1 MGVITIESKYG
12 PIDIKISGDE
22 PTFEESNQI
31 EKISARPESFLP
43 KEIISERSAQ
53 SGGGNIFDSNFDTTT
68 GVQDTALRADL
79 SRADRLSEKIKV
91 LQGNGLSSEDYTQDN
106 RGQLALTPSG
116 AKKFGIETDKNI
128 VIDESGFTKSDI
140 VDLAGIAPEITGAIG
155 GALVGQAVIPI
166 PVVGAMLGAAFLG
179 GSGSLLEEFYE
190 ISKGFSDQTPE
201 EIAKQ
206 TGKEALIAGAFEGAG
221 QAVFK
226 ILGKVFGGPTAS
238 KLPQSERDAIMKS
251 IDMGIDPSLDQM
263 GGNALLA
270 RQQAMSENILKSSP
284 RLVKNNAAINRKID
298 ELYSKAGVGV
308 GNSDDLG
315 AALKQASEDG
325 NTALLTQARDA
336 SNDVIKHM
344 TDLSDE
350 VGRAAIKDVQIN
362 DDIFSALTQ
371 SFKHFDDIQN
381 SYYKQIDDIT
391 ATALG
396 QKEIIPIGNLNNLLS
411 RDVAGYK
418 YLVGKTSQ
426 NLEKDI
432 IDTFSA
438 EGIEGSKASFEQ
450 LYRARKSLSDIRMQN
465 GGESGINRMTTKYID
480 EIDGI
485 LSASNLSDLTV
496 IPIQQFSGLGKG
508 SRNTLLAATKSI
520 KEAREQFSKGMAQFD
535 SLRATTIYKDIA
547 AKVRNDIE
555 VDPSE
560 IMEQLIKSNSPQQ
573 NLSRLNSLKQ
583 VFDGAAK
590 RAGTTSLYEPFKKR
604 MAGEWIR
611 TNLEKSIKANAPEK
625 FSGKTFAQAYD
636 KLGKSADEFFGADA
650 QAVKKLSE
658 QMDALSLTDL
668 NQSVID
674 DVIAK
679 AGVNSA
685 GINLLKNVIG
695 KQKELTTFNKNSVMK
710 KLRDGNLEE
719 SEAALVLANPNTSAQ
734 DMSKVMTLLSKQKS
748 GSNKSLEDVQRFYMD
763 NIVGDFP
770 DNFLTDPKQFRLFAD
785 RLLKDSD
792 EAVVA
797 GSTVKF
803 GKLEIIYGKEMA
815 ESMRDFGE
823 VLKLNSKSADA
834 GKLVAAGIAASPLQ
848 NLDRIAKFFVLGKMF
863 SLPTFY
869 SNFVKAYKADAKGKS
884 GLAAENLKKQL
895 LVRSISQTM
904 GLLGVSATGEGID
917 QAKSLAS
924 NLTNDLTNEIAPK
937 PTPTRNTP
945 VPNVQPGALENL
957 PYKVVPPS
965 PLSAKTSI
973 RQRAMGDPTIAATL
987 LGGLGS
993 ANLLNRP

>member
-140 VDLAGIAPEITGAIG
+140 VDLAGIAPEISGAVG
-155 GALVGQAVIPI
+155 GALLGQALIPI
-166 PVVGAMLGAAFLG
+166 PFLGAMLGAAFG
-179 GSGSLLEEFYE
+179 GGGGNVLEEFYE
-190 ISKGFSDQTPE
+190 ISKGFSDQTPA

-206 TGKEALIAGAFEGAG
+206 TGKEALIAGAFEGVG

-226 ILGKVFGGPTAS
+226 VLGKVLGGPSAS
-238 KLPQSERDAIMKS
+238 KLPEAERELIKKS
-251 IDMGIDPSLDQM
+251 LDMNIDPSMDIM
-263 GGNALLA
+263 GANALLS
-270 RQQAMSENILKSSP
+270 RQQAMTENIFKGSP
-284 RLVKNNAAINRKID
+284 RTVKNTKSINAKID
-298 ELYSKAGVGV
+298 DLYKKAGVGIGDV
-308 GNSDDLG
+308 DGLG
-315 AALKQASEDG
+315 ATLKTAAEDG

-344 TDLSDE
+344 TDLSDQA
-350 VGRAAIKDVQIN
+350 GRAAIKDLRIN
-362 DDIFSALTQ
+362 DDLFDSLTQ
-371 SFKHFDDIQN
+371 SFKYFDDIQN

-396 QKEIIPIGNLNNLLS
+396 QKEIIPVGSLTNLLDRS
-411 RDVAGYK
+411 SEGYK
-418 YLVGKTSQ
+418 LLVGKTSQ

-432 IDTFSA
+432 LETFSR
-438 EGIEGSKASFEQ
+438 IEGSKASFEQ
-450 LYRARKSLSDIRMQN
+450 LYRARKSLNDIRMQN
-465 GGESGINRMTTKYID
+465 GGESGVNRMTTKFID
-480 EIDGI
+480 EIDDI
-485 LSASNLSDLTV
+485 LSAPNLSDLTV

-508 SRNTLLAATKSI
+508 SRNTLLSATKSI

-547 AKVRNDIE
+547 AKVRNNIE

-560 IMEQLIKSNSPQQ
+560 VMEQLIKSNSPQQ
-573 NLSRLNSLKQ
+573 NLSRLNSLQQ

-590 RAGTTSLYEPFKKR
+590 RGGTNSLYQPFKKR

-611 TNLEKSIKANAPEK
+611 TNLEKSIRASDPEK
-625 FSGKTFAQAYD
+625 FSGKTFAQAYE
-636 KLGKSADEFFGADA
+636 KLGKSADELFGADA
-650 QAVKKLSE
+650 QAVKKLAE
-658 QMDALSLTDL
+658 QMDALSLTNL

-685 GINLLKNVIG
+685 GINLLKNVVG
-695 KQKELTTFNKNSVMK
+695 KQKELTTFNKNSVMR
-710 KLRDGNLEE
+710 KLRDDNLSE

-734 DMSKVMTLLSKQKS
+734 DMSKVMNLFKTKEAGSESIENIQK
-748 GSNKSLEDVQRFYMD
+748 FYMD
-763 NIVGDFP
+763 NIVGDFQA
-770 DNFLTDPKQFRLFAD
+770 DFLTDPKQFRIFAD
-785 RLLKDSD
+785 KLITDSKPIKI
-792 EAVVA
+792 A
-797 GSTVKF
+797 GETLEF
-803 GKLEIIYGKEMA
+803 GKLEVIYGKEMA
-815 ESMRDFGE
+815 EQMSDFGK
-823 VLKLNSKSADA
+823 VLKLNSRTADA
-834 GKLVAAGIAASPLQ
+834 GKLVASGIAASPL
-848 NLDRIAKFFVLGKMF
+848 NNIGRLAKFSVLGRMF
-863 SLPTFY
+863 SLPLFY
-869 SNFVKAYKADAKGKS
+869 RNFRASYDNKLT
-884 GLAAENLKKQL
+884 GLAGANQL
-895 LVRSISQTM
+895 QQIIVRGLSQTS
-904 GLLGVSATGEGID
+904 GALGVSAAGEGID
-917 QAKSLAS
+917 QVKSLAG
-924 NLTNDLTNEIAPK
+924 DLTNEIAPK

-993 ANLLNRP
+993 ASLLNRP

>member
-206 TGKEALIAGAFEGAG
+206 TGKEALIAGAFEGVG

-226 ILGKVFGGPTAS
+226 VLGKVLGGPSAS
-238 KLPQSERDAIMKS
+238 KLPEAERELIKKS
-251 IDMGIDPSLDQM
+251 LDMNIDPSMDIM
-263 GGNALLA
+263 GANALLS
-270 RQQAMSENILKSSP
+270 RQQAMTENIFKGSP
-284 RLVKNNAAINRKID
+284 RTVKNTKSINAKID
-298 ELYSKAGVGV
+298 DLYKKAGVGIGDV
-308 GNSDDLG
+308 DGLG
-315 AALKQASEDG
+315 ATLKTAAEDG

-344 TDLSDE
+344 TDLSDQA
-350 VGRAAIKDVQIN
+350 GRAAIKDLRIN
-362 DDIFSALTQ
+362 DDLFDSLTQ
-371 SFKHFDDIQN
+371 SFKYFDDIQN

-396 QKEIIPIGNLNNLLS
+396 QKEIIPVGSLTNLLDRS
-411 RDVAGYK
+411 SEGYK
-418 YLVGKTSQ
+418 LLVGKTSQ

-432 IDTFSA
+432 LETFSR
-438 EGIEGSKASFEQ
+438 IEGSKASFEQ
-450 LYRARKSLSDIRMQN
+450 LYRARKSLNDIRMQN
-465 GGESGINRMTTKYID
+465 GGESGVNRMTTKFID
-480 EIDGI
+480 EIDDI
-485 LSASNLSDLTV
+485 LSAPNLSDLTV
-496 IPIQQFSGLGKG
+496 IPIQQFSGLGQG

-547 AKVRNDIE
+547 AKVRNNIE

-884 GLAAENLKKQL
+884 GLAAESLKKQL

-993 ANLLNRP
+993 ASLLNRP